1 MKGSPVKTPR
11 SRVLGIV
18 MLAMAAAWTLPSP
31 AWAES
36 DVDDAKLASFV
47 TAARAVHEVIK
58 EASGRISQIQNDE
71 EADQLRAEIDAQ
83 AEAVINGTE
92 GITIEEY
99 REIHTAARTDP
110 ELSERITAMFNAPA
124 MQ

>member
-1 MKGSPVKTPR
+1 MQTPR

-18 MLAMAAAWTLPSP
+18 MLAMSVTWSLPAP

-36 DVDDAKLASFV
+36 DVDDVKLESFIV
-47 TAARAVHEVIK
+47 AARAVHEVIK
-58 EASGRISQIQNDE
+58 EASGRISQIQNEE
-71 EADQLRAEIDAQ
+71 EAEQLRAEIDAR
-83 AEAVINGTE
+83 AEAAIKGTE

-99 REIHTAARTDP
+99 REIHAAARTNP

-124 MQ
+124 IQ